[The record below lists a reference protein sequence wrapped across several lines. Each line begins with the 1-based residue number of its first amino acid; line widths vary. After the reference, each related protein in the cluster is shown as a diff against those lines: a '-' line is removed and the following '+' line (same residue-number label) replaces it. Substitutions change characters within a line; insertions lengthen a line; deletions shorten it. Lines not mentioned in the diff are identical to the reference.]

1 MRESILP
8 SILYQLL
15 LFTSRSSCHTS
26 RDRLL
31 HSVTRTMLLRLIGTN
46 MRSCV
51 HKSSNGV
58 TTNPLQNEQRVPE
71 RTIPLPASTFQ
82 TSRLPVPCRT
92 FTSTCQ
98 KIDLN
103 FSEKISKQEL
113 CLHHHFTLLDKV
125 RSYQSCRTLVS
136 KRDFVRPALDARDLQ
151 ITGSSSSATLLE
163 MKKLLRQKSVD
174 FTESHACLIINLP
187 KHAISQNLNRK
198 SVFPQA
204 KSHEQ
209 QLEESLTKVYI
220 NKLTSRFVC
229 PDEAIFGDWPN
240 LRAFLLAW
248 QKQKFAKKGEF
259 CDPVPPLGH
268 SLNLD
273 QV

>member
-1 MRESILP
+1 
-8 SILYQLL
+8 
-15 LFTSRSSCHTS
+15 
-26 RDRLL
+26 
-31 HSVTRTMLLRLIGTN
+31 

-58 TTNPLQNEQRVPE
+58 TSNPLQTEQRAPE
-71 RTIPLPASTFQ
+71 RTVPLLASCSQ
-82 TSRLPVPCRT
+82 QLARQPSALSVSCRT
-92 FTSTCQ
+92 FTSTCH

-103 FSEKISKQEL
+103 FNDKLSKQEL
-113 CLHHHFTLLDKV
+113 CFQPHFTLLDKV
-125 RSYQSCRTLVS
+125 RSYQSCRTLIS
-136 KRDFVRPALDARDLQ
+136 KRAFVRPTLDARDLQ

-174 FTESHACLIINLP
+174 FTESHACLIITLP

-198 SVFPQA
+198 SVFSQG
-204 KSHEQ
+204 KSLEQ
-209 QLEESLTKVYI
+209 GLDQSLTQVYV

-240 LRAFLLAW
+240 LRAFLMAW
-248 QKQKFAKKGEF
+248 QKQKFAKKGEY